1 MLKLTSLISAL
12 LLISTLQA
20 QEFNTALMD
29 SFLLHLYQNDK
40 SMGSLAVMKGD
51 QLVYAR
57 AVGMS
62 DIENQITATKDTRY
76 KIGSISK
83 TFTATMIMQL
93 IDAKKLTLETPLSQ
107 YYPDVKNAEKIT
119 IRHLLSHRTGIPEY
133 LKEVNALQLATL
145 ISKENLVERIE
156 GYDSDFEPDAKYV
169 YSNSNYFLLGAMAE
183 TISGLSYEA
192 LLQNLI
198 GDLEMPTTQSGQQTK
213 THAEATSYGW
223 LTTWEKIP
231 AWHMSWAF
239 GAGEITSTASEV
251 AHYMHALQSGKI
263 LSEASTAEMKK
274 MNEGY
279 GLGLFTVPY
288 GKYSGYGHNG
298 RIENFESSAYHFP
311 DLDLTFSYLSN
322 GLSIPYNDVLLGILG
337 ISINNELDFP
347 DFTPKETV
355 ELTKEQLTTFEG
367 EYKSA
372 TFPLDIK
379 VFMSEATL
387 MAQATGQGAFPL
399 TPVGESEFTFEP
411 AGINLLF
418 DAAENTV
425 KLSQS
430 GMVNVFKR

>member
-51 QLVYAR
+51 QLVYAG

-192 LLQNLI
+192 LLQSLI

-213 THAEATSYGW
+213 
-223 LTTWEKIP
+223 P
-231 AWHMSWAF
+231 
-239 GAGEITSTASEV
+239 
-251 AHYMHALQSGKI
+251 
-263 LSEASTAEMKK
+263 
-274 MNEGY
+274 
-279 GLGLFTVPY
+279 
-288 GKYSGYGHNG
+288 
-298 RIENFESSAYHFP
+298 
-311 DLDLTFSYLSN
+311 
-322 GLSIPYNDVLLGILG
+322 
-337 ISINNELDFP
+337 
-347 DFTPKETV
+347 
-355 ELTKEQLTTFEG
+355 
-367 EYKSA
+367 
-372 TFPLDIK
+372 
-379 VFMSEATL
+379 
-387 MAQATGQGAFPL
+387 
-399 TPVGESEFTFEP
+399 
-411 AGINLLF
+411 
-418 DAAENTV
+418 
-425 KLSQS
+425 
-430 GMVNVFKR
+430 